1 MLASL
6 HLRILNSLDRIL
18 RSCARTQI
26 QARSRHCAALPRT
39 RRGPVLFLIISRCTR
54 PPAACSALFHPP
66 PPCIDYQV
74 IYRRYASLFIIVGV
88 DSAENGASSS
98 PPSTTLAAP
107 VLMCAAGLGILELIH
122 CIVETLDSYFQNVC
136 ELDIMCVA
144 LRGSPARRVA
154 ACSVLCQQ
162 RATCSH
168 PLLPS
173 FRSGTTLKKR
183 TLSSTR

>member
-1 MLASL
+1 MIAAYPGLTPNAAASV
-6 HLRILNSLDRIL
+6 
-18 RSCARTQI
+18 
-26 QARSRHCAALPRT
+26 AALIHP
-39 RRGPVLFLIISRCTR
+39 
-54 PPAACSALFHPP
+54 LFHCLRAPKM
-66 PPCIDYQV
+66 CNFLEWKERKLV
-74 IYRRYASLFIIVGV
+74 YRRYASLFFVASIGKDDNELLALEIIHHYV
-88 DSAENGASSS
+88 E
-98 PPSTTLAAP
+98 
-107 VLMCAAGLGILELIH
+107 VL
-122 CIVETLDSYFQNVC
+122 DKYFGDVC